1 MIRRT
6 TKPVDIKD
14 TIAEME
20 AEQPAVE
27 NAEAGIAQLSLLGI
41 NVVELNRGELMLEA
55 SLLGHMNVVK
65 SLECP

>member
-1 MIRRT
+1 
-6 TKPVDIKD
+6 
-14 TIAEME
+14 ME